1 MTPQEKALLL
11 ISRIEEWELGD
22 PTRFSEAGTTEKAKM
37 IARWGM
43 EGKDQMLE
51 SAVVTLFPHG

>member
-37 IARWGM
+37 IAR
-43 EGKDQMLE
+43 
-51 SAVVTLFPHG
+51 